1 MPPDLM
7 SLYGTPQL
15 IRRYAALH
23 AESATILSRLAVCTE
38 QDDEQ
43 GKQECFNAL
52 ARLADAQTEGRGYVA
67 GASA

>member
-23 AESATILSRLAVCTE
+23 SESAKILSRLAVCTE
-38 QDDEQ
+38 QEDEA
-43 GKQECFNAL
+43 GKQECFNSL
-52 ARLADAQTEGRGYVA
+52 ARLADEQTEGHGYA
-67 GASA
+67 PIASA

>member
-38 QDDEQ
+38 VGDEA
-43 GKQECFNAL
+43 GKQDCFNAL
-52 ARLADAQTEGRGYVA
+52 AKLADAQTEGHGYA
-67 GASA
+67 PIASA